1 MGTGTGAGVGTD
13 GGTGTGVG
21 TDGGKGTDGGTATG
35 LRRRGFLAGAAALG
49 GAALLGAGAGTASA
63 ATGARGAAAGAL
75 STQDWMSGLADSTP
89 LQRMTIPG
97 THDSG
102 ATRGGLYVACQN
114 TSITAQLDSGIRF
127 LDVRCRVTGG
137 SFAIHHGAYYQNLM
151 FGDVLAACWN
161 FLAAHPSE
169 TVLMRLK
176 QEYSE
181 ESDAAFRA
189 VFDDYLNN
197 RGWAPLFR
205 IENALPLLG
214 KVRGKVLLLPDN
226 GGLPGGLRYGDGNVF
241 DIQDDYM
248 AEPFAKRGRIENHFR
263 KAVQQPGKLFMNY
276 TSTAAALPPRWNS
289 DRLNPQV
296 HAFVDGS
303 ELTGRT
309 GLGIVPM
316 DFPNTRSGLVAS
328 LIRHN

>member
-1 MGTGTGAGVGTD
+1 MALDRRAFLIGATAAGT
-13 GGTGTGVG
+13 
-21 TDGGKGTDGGTATG
+21 
-35 LRRRGFLAGAAALG
+35 AAALG
-49 GAALLGAGAGTASA
+49 AASAGTASA
-63 ATGARGAAAGAL
+63 KTLG
-75 STQDWMSGLADSTP
+75 TQDWMAGLADSTP

-102 ATRGGLYVACQN
+102 ATKGGLYVACQN
-114 TSITAQLDSGIRF
+114 TSIAQQLDSGIRF

-137 SFAIHHGAYYQNLM
+137 SFAIHHAAFFQDLM
-151 FGDVLAACWN
+151 FGDVLVACGN

-169 TVLMRLK
+169 TVLMRVK

-181 ESDAAFRA
+181 DSDATFRA
-189 VFDDYLNN
+189 VFDDYLDH
-197 RGWAPLFR
+197 RGWRPLFR
-205 IENALPLLG
+205 IADALPASLG
-214 KVRGKVLLLPDN
+214 QARGKVVLLADN
-226 GGLPGGLRYGDGNVF
+226 GGLPGLRYADGNVF
-241 DIQDDYM
+241 DVQDDYNT
-248 AEPFAKRGRIENHFR
+248 EPFAKRGRIENQFR
-263 KAVQQPGKLFMNY
+263 KAVQQPGKLFVNY
-276 TSTAAALPPRWNS
+276 VSTAAYMPPRWNS

-303 ELTGRT
+303 ELAGRT

>member
-1 MGTGTGAGVGTD
+1 MALDRRAFLVGAM
-13 GGTGTGVG
+13 
-21 TDGGKGTDGGTATG
+21 A
-35 LRRRGFLAGAAALG
+35 AGAAAGL
-49 GAALLGAGAGTASA
+49 
-63 ATGARGAAAGAL
+63 GAAAAPASAQESTVRAL
-75 STQDWMSGLADSTP
+75 GTQDWMAGLPDTTA

-114 TSITAQLDSGIRF
+114 TSIAQQLDSGIRF
-127 LDVRCRVTGG
+127 LDVRCRVSGG

-151 FGDVLAACWN
+151 FGDVLGACWA

-181 ESDAAFRA
+181 ESDATFRA
-189 VFDDYLNN
+189 VFDDYLDN
-197 RGWAPLFR
+197 RGWRPLFR
-205 IENALPLLG
+205 IADALPALG
-214 KVRGKVLLLPDN
+214 QVRGKVLLLPDN

-248 AEPFAKRGRIENHFR
+248 AEPFAKRGKIENQFR
-263 KAVQQPGKLFMNY
+263 KAVQQPGKCFMNY

-303 ELTGRT
+303 ELSGRT

>member
-1 MGTGTGAGVGTD
+1 MALDRRAFLVGAMAAG
-13 GGTGTGVG
+13 
-21 TDGGKGTDGGTATG
+21 
-35 LRRRGFLAGAAALG
+35 AGAAVGL
-49 GAALLGAGAGTASA
+49 
-63 ATGARGAAAGAL
+63 GAAAPASARTLAARRAL
-75 STQDWMSGLADSTP
+75 GTQDWMAGLGDSTA

-102 ATRGGLYVACQN
+102 ATKGGLYVACQN
-114 TSITAQLDSGIRF
+114 TSIAEQLDSGIRF

-137 SFAIHHGAYYQNLM
+137 SFAIHHAAFYQGLM
-151 FGDVLAACWN
+151 FGDVLVACAN

-181 ESDAAFRA
+181 ESDAGFRA
-189 VFDDYLNN
+189 VFDDYLDH
-197 RGWAPLFR
+197 RGWRPLFR
-205 IENALPLLG
+205 IADTLPALG
-214 KVRGKVLLLPDN
+214 QARGKVVLLADN
-226 GGLPGGLRYGDGNVF
+226 GGLPGLRYGDGNVF
-241 DIQDDYM
+241 DVQDDWN
-248 AEPFAKRGRIENHFR
+248 AEPFAKRGKIENQFR
-263 KAVQQPGKLFMNY
+263 RAVQQPGKLFVNY
-276 TSTAAALPPRWNS
+276 TSTSAYMPPRWNS

-303 ELTGRT
+303 ELAGRT

>member
-1 MGTGTGAGVGTD
+1 MGTAGTGRADTGRVDTGTAGTGTALDRRAFLSGALAVG
-13 GGTGTGVG
+13 
-21 TDGGKGTDGGTATG
+21 
-35 LRRRGFLAGAAALG
+35 
-49 GAALLGAGAGTASA
+49 ASA
-63 ATGARGAAAGAL
+63 AVGLGTARAASARTLG
-75 STQDWMSGLADSTP
+75 TQDWMAGLADSTA

-102 ATRGGLYVACQN
+102 ARQGGLYVACQN
-114 TSITAQLDSGIRF
+114 TSIAQQLDSGIRF

-137 SFAIHHGAYYQNLM
+137 SFAIHHGSFFQNLM
-151 FGDVLAACWN
+151 FGDVLAACAG

-169 TVLMRLK
+169 TVLMRVK

-181 ESDAAFRA
+181 DSDATFRA
-189 VFDDYLNN
+189 VFDDYLDS
-197 RGWAPLFR
+197 RGWRPLFR
-205 IENALPLLG
+205 IADTLPALG
-214 KVRGKVLLLPDN
+214 QARGKVVLLADN
-226 GGLPGGLRYGDGNVF
+226 GGLPGLRYGDGNVF

-263 KAVQQPGKLFMNY
+263 RAVQQPGKLFVNY
-276 TSTAAALPPRWNS
+276 TSTSAYLPPRWNS
-289 DRLNPQV
+289 DRLNPQA
-296 HAFVDGS
+296 HAFVDGG
-303 ELTGRT
+303 EMAGRT